1 MNVPDEA
8 ISNVLKILPGMKSP
22 TVLPLAEKGW
32 SSLHSVISEE
42 QFWDKIDALKEA
54 GAEGILVVPIEKM
67 VK

>member
-1 MNVPDEA
+1 
-8 ISNVLKILPGMKSP
+8 MKSP

-32 SSLHSVISEE
+32 SSLHSVISED

-67 VK
+67 VR